1 MSFDQIIAVD
11 WSSSSTPSSAKPVAN
26 AIYVGSKVRGQPV
39 DVQYFRT
46 RLLAMDAICAMLD
59 RAQDARARVLVGFD
73 FGFGYPQGFAQTLT
87 GKSSALG
94 VWDWL
99 AERIEDGPDNK
110 NNRFEVADQVNRA
123 LDSIGPFWGCPRG
136 AETDALRQRGSER
149 DPLQFPERR
158 TVEALTSSAQ
168 PMWKLYTPG
177 SVGGQSL
184 VGLPMLAK
192 LRARYGGGITVWPF
206 ETGFAKPAT
215 NIVLAEIYPSLF
227 DATHR
232 MSDDGTIFDV
242 LDARQVRAVCEAFE
256 NAELDALF
264 GAGFDQ
270 TTETKA
276 AQIASEEG
284 WILGVRK
291 QKTDGDS
298 LTPPPLGNDCFAMPQ
313 GVSWTPVDEALDQL
327 KDRVRTVTATETI
340 AVKDAVGR
348 YLASDVCA
356 QRANPPHANCAV
368 DGYGFSADA
377 ILDGSNELPVVMAR
391 AAAGAPFSGAV
402 PKGRAIRILTGAVV
416 PSGVDTV
423 VLEEDCTVEADEQ
436 GQPTRIAFH
445 RGLLKG
451 ANTRKA
457 GEDVMKGDVMLRAA
471 RKITPADAAF
481 LTAGGISDIDVRAA
495 LRVAVISTGDEL
507 VEAGSTAR
515 AGQIFD
521 ANRPMLLSMITA
533 WGFEPVDMGIIRDD
547 PDALKAA
554 LDEAAKFADVIL
566 TSGGASAGDEDHVSK
581 LLQSSGSLAWWRI
594 AVKPGRPLAL
604 AMWGGVP
611 VFGLP
616 GNPVAAFVC
625 TTIFARPAMTCLAGG
640 DFAAPQAVT
649 VPAGFS
655 KRKKEGRREFLR
667 ARLRNGVAEV
677 FASEGSGRIG
687 GLSWAEGLV
696 ELLDEAQEI
705 TPGTSVRYIPFS
717 SLGL

>member
-1 MSFDQIIAVD
+1 
-11 WSSSSTPSSAKPVAN
+11 
-26 AIYVGSKVRGQPV
+26 
-39 DVQYFRT
+39 
-46 RLLAMDAICAMLD
+46 MDAICVMLD
-59 RAQDARARVLVGFD
+59 KAQDANERVLVGFD
-73 FGFGYPQGFAQTLT
+73 FGFGYPQGFAQALT
-87 GKSSALG
+87 GQSFALS

-99 AERIEDGPDNK
+99 AEHIEDGPDNR
-110 NNRFEVADQVNRA
+110 NNRFEVADQINQV
-123 LDSIGPFWGCPRG
+123 LDGVGPFWGCPKSS
-136 AETDALRQRGSER
+136 ETDALRQRGSER

-158 TVEALTSSAQ
+158 VVEALTSSAQ

-184 VGLPMLAK
+184 VGLPMLAR
-192 LRARYGGGITVWPF
+192 LRRRYARDVNVWPF
-206 ETGFAKPAT
+206 DTGFAEPAA

-227 DATHR
+227 DAAHR
-232 MSDDGTIFDV
+232 VGDGGSIFDV
-242 LDARQVRAVCEAFE
+242 LDARQVRAVCEALE
-256 NAELDALF
+256 RADLSKLF
-264 GAGFDQ
+264 RAGFDKV
-270 TTETKA
+270 TDAKT
-276 AQIASEEG
+276 AQIVSEEG
-284 WILGVRK
+284 WILGVQN
-291 QKTDGDS
+291 QKADS
-298 LTPPPLGNDCFAMPQ
+298 GRLVPPPFGNDCFAMPQ

-327 KDRVRTVTATETI
+327 KQRVRAVTATETI

-348 YLASDVCA
+348 YLERDVFA

-377 ILDGSNELPVVMAR
+377 LVNGPNELPVVVGR
-391 AAAGAPFSGAV
+391 AAAGVPFSGAV
-402 PKGRAIRILTGAVV
+402 PRGYAIRILTGAIV

-423 VLEEDCTVEADEQ
+423 VLEEDCTVETDRN
-436 GQPTRIAFH
+436 GQPIRVAFH
-445 RGLLKG
+445 GELCRG
-451 ANTRKA
+451 ANTRNA
-457 GEDVMKGDVMLRAA
+457 GEDIIKGGAMLRAA

-481 LTAGGISDIDVRAA
+481 LTAGGISEIDVRLP

-507 VEAGSTAR
+507 VEAGSAAK

-521 ANRPMLLSMITA
+521 ANRPMLLSMTTA
-533 WGFEPVDMGIIRDD
+533 WGFKPVDMGIIPDD
-547 PDALKAA
+547 PNALKEA
-554 LDEAAKFADVIL
+554 LDEAARSADVIL
-566 TSGGASAGDEDHVSK
+566 TSGGASAGDEDRVSK

-604 AMWGGVP
+604 AMWDGVP

-625 TTIFARPAMTCLAGG
+625 TAIFARPAMTCLAGG
-640 DFAAPQAVT
+640 DFSVPQAVT

-667 ARLRNGVAEV
+667 ARLRDGVAEV

-696 ELLDEAQEI
+696 ELPDEAQEI
-705 TPGTSVRYIPFS
+705 TVGTPVSYIPFS